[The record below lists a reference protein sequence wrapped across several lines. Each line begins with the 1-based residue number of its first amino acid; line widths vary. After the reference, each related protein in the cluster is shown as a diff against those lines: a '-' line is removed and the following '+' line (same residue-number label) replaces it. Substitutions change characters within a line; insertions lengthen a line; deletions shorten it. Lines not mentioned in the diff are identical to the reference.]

1 MGVKVGVG
9 AGVSVGG
16 CVSVG
21 ASVRAGVAV
30 QANAIRTT
38 MDSST
43 CTISANDMDDRYRM
57 LMKRNQTG
65 RNISSHLNG
74 SEIIPCWTLKFIKA

>member
-1 MGVKVGVG
+1 MGVRVGVG

-30 QANAIRTT
+30 QANAISMP
-38 MDSST
+38 MDSRT
-43 CTISANDMDDRYRM
+43 WTISASDMEDR
-57 LMKRNQTG
+57 
-65 RNISSHLNG
+65 
-74 SEIIPCWTLKFIKA
+74 

>member
-21 ASVRAGVAV
+21 ASVCAGVAV
-30 QANAIRTT
+30 QAKVISTP
-38 MDSST
+38 MDSRT
-43 CTISANDMDDRYRM
+43 LTISASDRVDR
-57 LMKRNQTG
+57 
-65 RNISSHLNG
+65 
-74 SEIIPCWTLKFIKA
+74 